1 MRLDTSPVP
10 GPRLVRSVPVF
21 PWSARGRWS
30 PKVGSVVVLVAG
42 LWVFGTGEASMID
55 ARLGNSP
62 WTVLAEGLAGH
73 AGVAIGTMTVI
84 VSAMV
89 LLGWFLLRERPG
101 LGTIGN
107 ALLIGLAVDVMQPV
121 LPTPTAI
128 GWRAAEAVGGI
139 VLVAVG
145 GALYLSTQ
153 LGPGPRDG
161 WMTGLAK
168 RLGQPIARVRLS
180 LEAVVLVAGWLL
192 GGRVGVTTFA
202 FALLIGHTLA
212 AMLGLLTRLVAP
224 VDPPVD
230 EPGPPRS
237 AVAG

>member
-1 MRLDTSPVP
+1 M
-10 GPRLVRSVPVF
+10 PRPKLVRHVPVF
-21 PWSARGRWS
+21 PWSATGRWS
-30 PKVGSVVVLVAG
+30 PRPGSVAVLVVG
-42 LWVFGTGEASMID
+42 LWMFGTGESLMID

-62 WTVLAEGLAGH
+62 WTVLADGLARH

-84 VSAMV
+84 VSGFV
-89 LLGWFLLRERPG
+89 LLGWVVLHERPG

-107 ALLIGLAVDVMQPV
+107 ALLIGLAVDVMEPL
-121 LPTPTAI
+121 LPAPTGLAP
-128 GWRAAEAVGGI
+128 RLAEAAAGI

-168 RLGQPIARVRLS
+168 RLDQPIARVRLS
-180 LEAVVLVAGWLL
+180 IEAVVLVAGWLL

-212 AMLGLLTRLVAP
+212 AALGRLSRLAVTAPTTVA
-224 VDPPVD
+224 VTD
-230 EPGPPRS
+230 
-237 AVAG
+237 